1 MLITSFPPVISPIST
16 VLILGSMPGQ
26 KSLCLQQYYAHAR
39 NHFWRLM
46 ADLVGVPQEVDYA
59 ERIER
64 LAEIGVALWDS
75 LRACERPDSSLDSRI
90 VVETEEPNDFSELL
104 KTYPTIR
111 AICFNGKKSERV
123 FRKRV
128 LDGIT
133 PSIRQRL
140 DIISLPSTSPANA
153 GYTYEQ
159 KLARWR
165 VILDYLPVGQAS

>member
-1 MLITSFPPVISPIST
+1 MPITSFPPIISSIST
-16 VLILGSMPGQ
+16 VLILGSMPGEM
-26 KSLCLQQYYAHAR
+26 SLRLQQYYAHPR
-39 NHFWRLM
+39 NIFWRIM
-46 ADLVGVPQEVDYA
+46 EDLTGIPAQADYA
-59 ERIER
+59 ERAKR
-64 LAEIGVALWDS
+64 LAPTGIALWDS
-75 LRACERPDSSLDSRI
+75 LKACERPDSSLDSRI